1 MEKEW
6 FKNEKGLT
14 LIELLAS
21 LVILSIIVAAFLTF
35 FINSARTTNVAKEVV
50 DATYVTQQELES
62 MYHLL
67 TEKNFEQFIADMKKQ
82 SVQSQ
87 TTTTTNR
94 FTIRKKSYRL
104 EITIEPAQDQQ
115 NNFISNLYH
124 ILIKTYDHE
133 DRQKAQMETRF
144 LIDGEVVNDDQ
155 K

>member
-144 LIDGEVVNDDQ
+144 LIDGGSR
-155 K
+155 